1 MSRLADYKSAR
12 TSSGFLLSVGT
23 AVAAIAMATTVAVAT
38 TMVAITMTTIAVV
51 ATTRTRTTG
60 TRAVAALLLLIAF
73 RLGEE
78 GTVRQ
83 TQLASLL
90 IDFDQ
95 LHIDLIAFLQAS
107 LFHALI
113 TLPVDFGDVEQTV
126 LVGDDFHK
134 GTKGHDGNDL
144 AVVDFAN
151 LGHLHDGLD
160 LGLAGFDVF
169 LVL

>member
-1 MSRLADYKSAR
+1 
-12 TSSGFLLSVGT
+12 
-23 AVAAIAMATTVAVAT
+23 
-38 TMVAITMTTIAVV
+38 MVAITMTTIAVV

-60 TRAVAALLLLIAF
+60 TWAVATFLLLIAF

-95 LHIDLIAFLQAS
+95 LHIDLVAFLQAS

-126 LVGDDFHK
+126 LVGDDLHE
-134 GTKGHDGNDL
+134 GTESHDGNDL